1 MNTDFRLSV
10 GFWQHPKTK
19 KTARR
24 LGLEGIRSLQVLW
37 AWAAVN
43 RPDGNLS
50 GMDWEDVELA
60 ADWQGE
66 ERKFFDTS
74 LGMWIDESPDG
85 YALHDWQE
93 HNPWVAEAD
102 TRSDA
107 ARLSRFARKLP
118 EIAKAM
124 RDDGVK
130 GLTQEE
136 YRMYADGTPYKRRST
151 NVDTALNE
159 RSTDRSTPAPSP
171 ALRINTQENTTPDGV
186 FVDAGAVDAPPPGE
200 REQAPASPA
209 CPYDAIV
216 GLYHEAFPEHSRV
229 AVVNAKRRGAIK
241 ARWTEAGERLRKLG
255 RDTSAAERLD
265 YFRRLFA
272 KASRSDFLTGKKA
285 FRDGTVYRVDF
296 DKLMSPAGFV
306 GVIEGKYDNR
316 EVA

>member
-19 KTARR
+19 KTVRR
-24 LGLEGIRSLQVLW
+24 LGLEGIRSLQILW

-93 HNPWVAEAD
+93 HNPWASEAD

-171 ALRINTQENTTPDGV
+171 ALRINTQENITPDGV
-186 FVDAGAVDAPPPGE
+186 FVDAGAVAPPQPGE
-200 REQAPASPA
+200 RAQAPASPA

-229 AVVNAKRRGAIK
+229 AVVNARRRGAIK